1 MKDYNSKN
9 VDAVYLA
16 KWMDNS
22 LSNEELR
29 ALVSESD
36 FTMYKKLKS
45 TLNIYERL
53 EVSTEISFREID
65 VEIKK
70 KEKKKKIR
78 KLYLSWSI
86 AASVVILFGLFTL
99 LKGNDVL
106 IQTNFGEQ
114 VSTTLPD
121 NSEVVLNSKSTIT
134 YNTEN
139 WQTERTIFLNGEAY
153 FKVEKGST
161 FTVNTKNGSVTVL
174 GTEFNVNSKNDYFE
188 VVCYEGKV
196 SVTTSEKQYVLTPS
210 NTVRKISENAI
221 EKRKILEK
229 KPSWTLGE
237 STFKSAPIKYVILAL
252 EEKYNVVFE
261 ENQINDTLLFTGSF
275 THSNIDIALK
285 TVFETLEIKYTKK
298 ANTIKLSL

>member
-70 KEKKKKIR
+70 KEKKKKIK

-237 STFKSAPIKYVILAL
+237 STFKSVPIKYVILAL

>member
-161 FTVNTKNGSVTVL
+161 FTVSTKNGSVTVL

-196 SVTTSEKQYVLTPS
+196 SVTSSEKQYVLTPS

-237 STFKSAPIKYVILAL
+237 STFKSVPIKYVILAL

>member
-121 NSEVVLNSKSTIT
+121 NSEVILNSKSTIT

-153 FKVEKGST
+153 FKVEKGSA

-237 STFKSAPIKYVILAL
+237 STFKSVPIKYVILAL

-285 TVFETLEIKYTKK
+285 TVFETLQIKYTKK

>member
-36 FTMYKKLKS
+36 FTMYKKLKN

-70 KEKKKKIR
+70 KEKKKKIK

-99 LKGNDVL
+99 LKRNDML

-121 NSEVVLNSKSTIT
+121 NSKVILNSKSTIT
-134 YNTEN
+134 YNPEN
-139 WQTERTIFLNGEAY
+139 WETERNIFLNGEAY

-229 KPSWTLGE
+229 QPSWTLGE
-237 STFKSAPIKYVILAL
+237 STFKSVPIKYVILAL

-285 TVFETLEIKYTKK
+285 TVFETLQIKYTKK
-298 ANTIKLSL
+298 ANIIKLSL